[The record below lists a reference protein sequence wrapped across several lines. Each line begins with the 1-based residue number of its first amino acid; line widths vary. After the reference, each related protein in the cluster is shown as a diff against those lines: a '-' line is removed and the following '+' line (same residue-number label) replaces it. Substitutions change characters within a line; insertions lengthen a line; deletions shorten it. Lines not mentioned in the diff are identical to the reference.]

1 MPKVVDH
8 HRRREDLALLTLDV
22 IRTAGIGG
30 ATVRQIARRGR
41 LSIGVLTRYFTGKD
55 EMLAFAFRW
64 LAEKTLEDLE
74 QLASTHAPGLPRLE
88 AALRLQTTSDEPG
101 GIGLWL
107 SLWDRAVRN
116 PKFRNE
122 HRAFYGRWRGFVR
135 TCLRDA
141 AALGQ
146 MRPLIALDDA
156 TDLVVAAV
164 DGIWLE
170 GAFEPAR
177 FTAPRRQLLLG
188 LLVNVLTQ
196 GNPARS
202 KAAAAKNSRRAVS

>member
-1 MPKVVDH
+1 MPKIVDH

-22 IRTAGIGG
+22 IKAAGIEG
-30 ATVRQIARRGR
+30 ATVREIARRGR

-55 EMLAFAFRW
+55 EMVAFAFRW
-64 LAEKTLEDLE
+64 LTEKTFADLE
-74 QLASTHAPGLPRLE
+74 QLASAHAPGLPRLE
-88 AALRLQTTSDEPG
+88 AALRVQSAAEPA

-116 PKFRNE
+116 PRFRNE

-146 MRPLIALDDA
+146 ISRTTGLDET
-156 TDLVVAAV
+156 TDLIVAAI

-170 GAFEPAR
+170 GAFEPTRFAAR
-177 FTAPRRQLLLG
+177 RRQRMLR
-188 LLVNVLTQ
+188 LLVNALTQ
-196 GNPARS
+196 RNAARPAR
-202 KAAAAKNSRRAVS
+202 AAGT

>member
-22 IRTAGIGG
+22 IRAAGIGG

-64 LAEKTLEDLE
+64 LAEKTLEELE

-88 AALRLQTTSDEPG
+88 AALRLQTASDEPG

-141 AALGQ
+141 AALRQ
-146 MRPLIALDDA
+146 IDPLIGLDEA

-177 FTAPRRQLLLG
+177 FTARRRQLLLR
-188 LLVNVLTQ
+188 LLVDALTQ
-196 GNPARS
+196 GNPGRSGSARVRN
-202 KAAAAKNSRRAVS
+202 ARRAVS

>member
-1 MPKVVDH
+1 MPKIVDH

-22 IRTAGIGG
+22 IKAAGIEG
-30 ATVRQIARRGR
+30 ATVREIARRGR

-64 LAEKTLEDLE
+64 LTEKMFDELE

-88 AALRLQTTSDEPG
+88 AALRLQSASDEPA

-116 PKFRNE
+116 ARFRNE

-141 AALGQ
+141 VALGQ
-146 MRPLIALDDA
+146 IRSSIGLDETA
-156 TDLVVAAV
+156 DLVVAAV

-170 GAFEPAR
+170 GAFEPTR
-177 FTAPRRQLLLG
+177 FTARRRQLLLR
-188 LLVNVLTQ
+188 LLVSALTQ
-196 GNPARS
+196 GKSARPAR
-202 KAAAAKNSRRAVS
+202 AAGV